1 MFADFIFTSF
11 LSMIFLFFLPPV
23 YCLLLRDLF
32 GFFVSIPIFIY
43 LFIFFQEFRQK
54 KKEKKHPQHDQKIY
68 NKNRTRVK
76 TKNKYS
82 FVQKL

>member
-11 LSMIFLFFLPPV
+11 LSMIFFIFPSP
-23 YCLLLRDLF
+23 CLL
-32 GFFVSIPIFIY
+32 SITSRSLWIFCFNSYFYLFIY
-43 LFIFFQEFRQK
+43 LFSRIQA
-54 KKEKKHPQHDQKIY
+54 KEKKHPQHDQKIY